1 MHIKFYLPSKISTV
15 NNQNK
20 IFLFLRNSYRIISST
35 FYIIIL
41 AFIFSACSS
50 SKRFTS
56 HEESYTNKHENKN
69 ANENVETDLNSIR
82 VFLDEKPAALY
93 ITVQNKVFLFN
104 EKRKVAEVNSGNT
117 IECYSNSQTVSIKI
131 DRQNFIGKYFQIVAA
146 NENAVKYNGKSYK
159 GSLRIVSTG
168 KSVVL
173 VNFIDLEN
181 YLKGVIAKEMPIGT
195 NKENFEALKAFA
207 ICARTYAVAKMY
219 EGSLLY
225 DIFPDTRDQVYGGE
239 TAEQRI
245 SNEAIENT
253 SGTILSYNSEPAKVY
268 YHSTCGGETE
278 NVENVF
284 PRPPVPYL
292 ISVDDGSNPY
302 CKISP
307 RYAWEEVYSA
317 NDIIQKLYN
326 SNVILSTNYTLDD
339 IEIVEKYNSGRVKDL
354 EIDLNS
360 GDGRKEIHLYGN
372 EIRFKLR
379 TPVKNLVLWSTLFTI
394 KKGNSNTYIFE
405 GRGYGHGVGFCQ
417 WGAIGRSKAGQD
429 YKEILAHYFPGTSLS
444 KIND

>member
-1 MHIKFYLPSKISTV
+1 MRIKSHLSLKISSL
-15 NNQNK
+15 NFQSK
-20 IFLFLRNSYRIISST
+20 FFLFLCNSYGIIFSILLVIT
-35 FYIIIL
+35 FALIL
-41 AFIFSACSS
+41 SACSS

-56 HEESYTNKHENKN
+56 HEESATNKRE
-69 ANENVETDLNSIR
+69 NENIETDLNSIR

-93 ITVQNKVFLFN
+93 ITVQNKVYLFN
-104 EKRKVAEVNSGNT
+104 EKRKVAEINSGNT

-131 DRQNFIGKYFQIVAA
+131 SRQNFIGKYFQIVAS
-146 NENAVKYNGKSYK
+146 NGNAVKYNGKNYK
-159 GSLRIVSTG
+159 GNLRIVSTG

-173 VNFIDLEN
+173 VNFVDLEN
-181 YLKGVIAKEMPIGT
+181 YLKGVIAKEMPIGS

-239 TAEQRI
+239 TAERSV
-245 SNEAIENT
+245 SNEAVEKT
-253 SGTILSYNSEPAKVY
+253 SGTILSYNGEPAKIY

-292 ISVDDGSNPY
+292 VSVDDGSDPY

-307 RYAWEEVYSA
+307 RYKWEEVYSE
-317 NDIIQKLYN
+317 NEIIQKLYS
-326 SNVILSTNYTLDD
+326 SNVILNTKYTLDD
-339 IEIVEKYNSGRVKDL
+339 IKIVEKYNSGRVKDL

-379 TPVKNLVLWSTLFTI
+379 TPVKNLVLWSTLFNI
-394 KKGNSNTYIFE
+394 KKGSGNTFIFE

-429 YKEILAHYFPGTSLS
+429 YKEILAHYFSGTTLS